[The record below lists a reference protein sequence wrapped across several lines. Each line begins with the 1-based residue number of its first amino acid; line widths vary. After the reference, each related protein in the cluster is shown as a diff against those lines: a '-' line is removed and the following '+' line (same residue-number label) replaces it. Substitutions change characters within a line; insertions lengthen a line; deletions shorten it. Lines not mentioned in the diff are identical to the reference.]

1 MPESGGYFTV
11 LVCVCV
17 SLLAKRAAAAAAARS
32 LAMDQS
38 GADTQVVGG
47 RGRDPL
53 DLFRGRHNSAFREWM
68 EGKIIITR
76 QSSSGYYYDI
86 QCV

>member
-38 GADTQVVGG
+38 GADTQV
-47 RGRDPL
+47 DPL

-76 QSSSGYYYDI
+76 QSSSGYYYYDI